1 MASLGPLIYIPF
13 GARFKSQYITS
24 VFFGEALSAL
34 LPHLL
39 GIAQGILLP
48 SECQGLDEVRTDNSF
63 ADERKPNRT
72 QYSSGFA
79 NKHQLHSLNF
89 LDGRSNE

>member
-48 SECQGLDEVRTDNSF
+48 SECQGLDEVQTRNALSDGEENPTVFS
-63 ADERKPNRT
+63 A
-72 QYSSGFA
+72 GFP
-79 NKHQLHSLNF
+79 F
-89 LDGRSNE
+89 PMIY